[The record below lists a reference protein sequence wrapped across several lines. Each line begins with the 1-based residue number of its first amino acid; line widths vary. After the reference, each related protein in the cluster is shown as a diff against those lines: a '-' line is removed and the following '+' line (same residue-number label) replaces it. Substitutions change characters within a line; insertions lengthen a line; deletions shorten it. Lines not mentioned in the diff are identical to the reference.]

1 MVKKSRLVLP
11 GHSSKCI
18 LLNCGFFP
26 RFGAHPPYF
35 ALTWPV
41 GAERGGYLLIYC
53 IVSSFCRQANSMV
66 KKSRLEELSCG
77 WRCLRVVVVSCG
89 KSIVYFLL
97 SSSTICNV

>member
-1 MVKKSRLVLP
+1 MVKKSRLELLS
-11 GHSSKCI
+11 GHSGKCI

-41 GAERGGYLLIYC
+41 GAERGGYLLTYC

-66 KKSRLEELSCG
+66 KKSRLEDELRLEMFG
-77 WRCLRVVVVSCG
+77 G
-89 KSIVYFLL
+89 GGG
-97 SSSTICNV
+97 